1 MGIDSLLIYRSYL
14 IEPRCDTVGRA
25 LLMMMRGLQ
34 DKSRGHKMLCSL
46 APNSHKTSVSTFLS
60 LSVASAVD
68 SVNYESE
75 YETCAWR
82 WDEMDGFG
90 FSVLRSL

>member
-1 MGIDSLLIYRSYL
+1 
-14 IEPRCDTVGRA
+14 
-25 LLMMMRGLQ
+25 MMMRGLQ

-75 YETCAWR
+75 YETCAR
-82 WDEMDGFG
+82 RGGEIMDGCG
-90 FSVLRSL
+90 FCNSAFTLDIEIFRHLKHRVDR

>member
-1 MGIDSLLIYRSYL
+1 
-14 IEPRCDTVGRA
+14 
-25 LLMMMRGLQ
+25 MMMRGLQ

-60 LSVASAVD
+60 LGVASAVD

-75 YETCAWR
+75 YETCATWR
-82 WDEMDGFG
+82 SDDMDGFG
-90 FSVLRSL
+90 CSAFTLDIDI